1 MVRAGGGG
9 ARRAAAVPAAAGN
22 NSGGARAAWEGLGS
36 ARSRTG
42 TMNEEEQFV
51 NIDLNDDNICSVC
64 KLGTDK
70 ETLSFCH
77 ICFELNIEGVPKS
90 NLLHTRSLR
99 GHKDCFEKCHL
110 IANQDCSRSKLSKS
124 TYKEVKTILSKKINW
139 IVQYAQNK
147 DLDSDSECSKN
158 PQHHLL
164 NFRHKSDKKLLPQ
177 FDSQVPKYSA
187 KWIDGSTGGISDYTQ
202 RILEKRENTDFGLS
216 VLEDAG
222 APLCH
227 NSVLWPPN
235 HNQAQKKEEMISNP
249 QANAQAR
256 HPHYSREELNL
267 MTLGE
272 VERLNAK
279 LQQQI
284 QEVFE
289 ELTHQVQEKDSLA
302 SELHVRH
309 VAIEQLLKNYSKL
322 PCLQVGRTGIK
333 SHLPINN

>member
-1 MVRAGGGG
+1 
-9 ARRAAAVPAAAGN
+9 
-22 NSGGARAAWEGLGS
+22 
-36 ARSRTG
+36 
-42 TMNEEEQFV
+42 MNEEEQFV
-51 NIDLNDDNICSVC
+51 NIDLNDDNVCSIC
-64 KLGTDK
+64 KLGTEK

-77 ICFELNIEGVPKS
+77 VCFELNIEGVPKS

-99 GHKDCFEKCHL
+99 GHKDCFEKYHL

-124 TYKEVKTILSKKINW
+124 TYEEVKTILSKKISR

-158 PQHHLL
+158 TQHHLF
-164 NFRHKSDKKLLPQ
+164 NFRHKPEKKLLPQ

-187 KWIDGSTGGISDYTQ
+187 KWIDGSTGGLTNCTQ
-202 RILEKRENTDFGLS
+202 RILEQRENTDFGLPDS
-216 VLEDAG
+216 DSTL
-222 APLCH
+222 
-227 NSVLWPPN
+227 LWPHSPN
-235 HNQAQKKEEMISNP
+235 QEQQKEETISDAEINV
-249 QANAQAR
+249 QTR

-272 VERLNAK
+272 VKQLNAK
-279 LQQQI
+279 LRQQI

-322 PCLQVGRTGIK
+322 PCRQVSRIGMK